1 MSNDLLKALNLA
13 IDGEWDKA
21 HKIVQEI
28 NSNDAYRIHAVL
40 HKVEG
45 DESNSRY
52 WYART
57 DHEYDEF
64 DDPFNELRAIQSELT

>member
-1 MSNDLLKALNLA
+1 MSNDLLEALNLA

>member
-1 MSNDLLKALNLA
+1 MSNDLHEALNLA